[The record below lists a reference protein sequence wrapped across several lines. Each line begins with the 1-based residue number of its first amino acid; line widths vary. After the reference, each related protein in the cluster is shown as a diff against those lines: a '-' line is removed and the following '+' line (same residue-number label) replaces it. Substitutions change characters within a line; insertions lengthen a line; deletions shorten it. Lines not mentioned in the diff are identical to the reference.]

1 MLNITIDKV
10 RHIEDK
16 DANVRETLVEL
27 QHALDKSEQER
38 HFYDALCIDYTAA
51 YLCDLMADTM
61 TVIKKKSFSHCA
73 AEELQSGS
81 IQCYSQ
87 WIRHSYNTFVVKES
101 APGFMEMFD
110 NRNLMAYLDD
120 HESFV
125 YRHRTLPNRAGM
137 EYFEARAVRLYS
149 DDDSYKIIL
158 GYRPIDDIVEE
169 ERESRQK
176 LEQALKRAEEAS
188 HAKSAFLFNMSH
200 DIRTPMNAI
209 IGYTDLLEIY
219 GDDVEKREDYL
230 GKIKSSSEYL
240 LSLLND
246 VLEMA
251 RIESGKY
258 IMDETV
264 TDIREFDRSICGVFE
279 NQLEQKGIRFVYTMD
294 VRHHMIF
301 CDTVKLKEVLLN
313 VLSNAYKYTMPGG
326 QITFE
331 VTEIP
336 GEKEGYAGY
345 LAVIGDTGIGM
356 SETFLQTVYDSFSRE
371 RTSTESG
378 QNGTGLGMAIT
389 KKLVELM
396 GGTIR
401 IESEQGKGTKVTIL
415 LRHRLADD
423 IPVPADEPEQKT
435 VAFQGKSI
443 LLAEDNDLNA
453 EIAEEI
459 LKMDGFVVERAKDGI
474 ECISMLENHP
484 AAYYDLILMDIQMP
498 NMNGYRAAAAI
509 REMVDKELADIPIV
523 AMTANAFEED
533 KKRALEVGMN
543 AHISKPVNIRALEET
558 LGKLLV

>member
-188 HAKSAFLFNMSH
+188 H
-200 DIRTPMNAI
+200 
-209 IGYTDLLEIY
+209 
-219 GDDVEKREDYL
+219 
-230 GKIKSSSEYL
+230 
-240 LSLLND
+240 
-246 VLEMA
+246 
-251 RIESGKY
+251 
-258 IMDETV
+258 
-264 TDIREFDRSICGVFE
+264 E
-279 NQLEQKGIRFVYTMD
+279 NQPFCLICLMTS
-294 VRHHMIF
+294 VR
-301 CDTVKLKEVLLN
+301 
-313 VLSNAYKYTMPGG
+313 
-326 QITFE
+326 
-331 VTEIP
+331 
-336 GEKEGYAGY
+336 
-345 LAVIGDTGIGM
+345 
-356 SETFLQTVYDSFSRE
+356 R
-371 RTSTESG
+371 
-378 QNGTGLGMAIT
+378 
-389 KKLVELM
+389 
-396 GGTIR
+396 
-401 IESEQGKGTKVTIL
+401 
-415 LRHRLADD
+415 
-423 IPVPADEPEQKT
+423 
-435 VAFQGKSI
+435 
-443 LLAEDNDLNA
+443 
-453 EIAEEI
+453 
-459 LKMDGFVVERAKDGI
+459 
-474 ECISMLENHP
+474 
-484 AAYYDLILMDIQMP
+484 
-498 NMNGYRAAAAI
+498 
-509 REMVDKELADIPIV
+509 
-523 AMTANAFEED
+523 
-533 KKRALEVGMN
+533 
-543 AHISKPVNIRALEET
+543 
-558 LGKLLV
+558 

>member
-16 DANVRETLVEL
+16 DANVRDTLVEL

-169 ERESRQK
+169 ERES
-176 LEQALKRAEEAS
+176 
-188 HAKSAFLFNMSH
+188 HY
-200 DIRTPMNAI
+200 IRTAMNAI
-209 IGYTDLLEIY
+209 IGFSELLEKHI
-219 GDDVEKREDYL
+219 DEKDKAIAYL

-258 IMDETV
+258 FMDETV
-264 TDIREFDRSICGVFE
+264 TDIREFDRSICDVFE
-279 NQLEQKGIRFVYTMD
+279 NQLEQKGIRSV
-294 VRHHMIF
+294 
-301 CDTVKLKEVLLN
+301 
-313 VLSNAYKYTMPGG
+313 
-326 QITFE
+326 
-331 VTEIP
+331 
-336 GEKEGYAGY
+336 
-345 LAVIGDTGIGM
+345 
-356 SETFLQTVYDSFSRE
+356 FL
-371 RTSTESG
+371 
-378 QNGTGLGMAIT
+378 
-389 KKLVELM
+389 
-396 GGTIR
+396 
-401 IESEQGKGTKVTIL
+401 
-415 LRHRLADD
+415 
-423 IPVPADEPEQKT
+423 
-435 VAFQGKSI
+435 
-443 LLAEDNDLNA
+443 
-453 EIAEEI
+453 
-459 LKMDGFVVERAKDGI
+459 
-474 ECISMLENHP
+474 
-484 AAYYDLILMDIQMP
+484 
-498 NMNGYRAAAAI
+498 
-509 REMVDKELADIPIV
+509 
-523 AMTANAFEED
+523 
-533 KKRALEVGMN
+533 
-543 AHISKPVNIRALEET
+543 
-558 LGKLLV
+558 